1 MIFLTRVTT
10 VTETDKVEKSLN
22 GEGVLSFL
30 IKTIMKHDEKIKGNE
45 QSIQNL
51 FDLNLQQDWTH
62 MRSKA
67 ITDYLEKD
75 VVENAK
81 KFGNLKAEIHGIQY
95 DINEKLTKKIKRLYW
110 IFGISATLDGLLLLT
125 VLLK

>member
-1 MIFLTRVTT
+1 
-10 VTETDKVEKSLN
+10 
-22 GEGVLSFL
+22 
-30 IKTIMKHDEKIKGNE
+30 
-45 QSIQNL
+45 
-51 FDLNLQQDWTH
+51 